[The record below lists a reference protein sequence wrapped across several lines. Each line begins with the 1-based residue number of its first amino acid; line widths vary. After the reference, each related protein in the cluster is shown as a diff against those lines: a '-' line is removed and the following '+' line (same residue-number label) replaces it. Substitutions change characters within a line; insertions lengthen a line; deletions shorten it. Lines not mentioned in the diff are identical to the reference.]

1 MKHASD
7 LKRNL
12 FSIDGKSYSM
22 YKELR
27 GSYRFD
33 GYILSLDRIQGD
45 PFAPPSA
52 LSLQIP
58 FEATG
63 IPAEYLETKNRRIT
77 LQDYLTRRL
86 AKEMEDYSFKARG
99 SGKSGLIAISRCG
112 QTVLERTACRITE
125 KAVFVRFHVGFP
137 ANGRRINGRE
147 LEKIL
152 FQFLPMCAEEALFY
166 RNMNPKHLER
176 TIFLSDD
183 QQFIREELKK
193 RGLAAFV
200 AEGAVLPRKSGV
212 SDLPM
217 KGAVPFQ
224 SPDSLKVT
232 MELPHQGRICGMG
245 IPCGISL
252 IAGGGYH
259 GKSTLLNALESAVY
273 NHIPG
278 DGREYVICDD
288 TAVKLRSEDGR
299 FIKDAD
305 ISMFINDLPNGK
317 DTRCFSTLDA
327 SGSTSQAA
335 GISESI
341 ETGSSLFLIDE
352 DTSATNFMVRDAFMQ
367 RVISRSKEPI
377 TPFVERARQLYEQA
391 GISTIL
397 VAGSSGAFFHIADT
411 VIQMDSYRPFDIT
424 EKVKELCHEYP
435 DAAGMPPA
443 FHLPESRRIM
453 SVPKELQRERQR
465 RPLKVKVHGIDSFS
479 IGKET
484 VDLRY
489 VEQLEDGEQTAS
501 LGRLLEYALEH
512 LTDGKRTIPQIV
524 SLLEETLES
533 EGLESLFSGSAVCG
547 FARPR
552 KQEIAACFNR
562 FRR

>member
-7 LKRNL
+7 LRKQL
-12 FSIDGKSYSM
+12 FSMDGKSYAL

-27 GSYRFD
+27 GAYRFD
-33 GYILSLDRIQGD
+33 TYILSLDRIQGD

-52 LSLQIP
+52 LSLRIP
-58 FEATG
+58 FQDTG
-63 IPAEYLETKNRRIT
+63 IPSEYLKTKTRRVT

-86 AKEMEDYSFKARG
+86 FREMEDYSFKARG
-99 SGKSGLIAISRCG
+99 SGKSGLITTSRCG
-112 QTVLERTACRITE
+112 QTVLERTACQITE
-125 KAVFVRFHVGFP
+125 KEVIARFHVGFP

-152 FQFLPMCAEEALFY
+152 FQFLPLCAEKALFY
-166 RNMNPKHLER
+166 RNMQDDHLR
-176 TIFLSDD
+176 QAIFLADD
-183 QQFIREELKK
+183 QQFIRAELKA
-193 RGLAAFV
+193 RNLAAFV
-200 AEGAVLPRKSGV
+200 ADGAVLPRKSGV
-212 SDLPM
+212 SDLPL
-217 KGAVPFQ
+217 KGAVTFQ
-224 SPDSLKVT
+224 SPESLRVT
-232 MELPHQGRICGMG
+232 LDLPHHGPLSGMG

-259 GKSTLLNALESAVY
+259 GKSTLLNALETGVY

-299 FIKDAD
+299 FIRDVD

-335 GISESI
+335 GIAESI
-341 ETGSSLFLIDE
+341 EADSRLFLIDE

-377 TPFVERARQLYEQA
+377 TPFVERARQLYQNA

-411 VIQMDSYRPFDIT
+411 VIQMDCYRPLAIT
-424 EKVKELCHEYP
+424 EKVKSLCSEYP
-435 DAAGMPPA
+435 NAAGEPPA
-443 FHLPESRRIM
+443 FALPESHRVM
-453 SVPKELQRERQR
+453 SVPKNLEREKQR
-465 RPLKVKVHGIDSFS
+465 RPLKVKVHGVDSFS
-479 IGKET
+479 LGKET

-512 LTDGKRTIPQIV
+512 LTDGKRTIPQMV
-524 SLLEETLES
+524 SLLQKKLEE
-533 EGLESLFSGSAVCG
+533 EGMESLFSGNPVCG
-547 FARPR
+547 YARPR